1 MAKLYF
7 KFGTM
12 GSSKTANALMTRF
25 NYIEKGK
32 KVLLLKPSVDN
43 RSGKTT
49 VGSRIGLTAEA
60 DVIYKNTNI
69 NTYILNHYCDD
80 LNYCLIDVIIV
91 DECQFLTKEQIY
103 QLKEIASLCDIPVL
117 CYGLRTN
124 FKLELFEGSK
134 ALFELADSIS
144 EIKSICQC
152 GNKATVNVRLDEAG
166 HIVTHGEEIDIGG
179 NDKYTSMCYSCYADL
194 LMRENK

>member
-7 KFGTM
+7 KFGAM

-25 NYIEKGK
+25 NYLEKGK
-32 KVLLLKPSVDN
+32 SVLLLKPSVDN

-60 DVIYKNTNI
+60 DIVYPETNI
-69 NTYILNHYCDD
+69 VDYMLSSYYDESHKDCTV
-80 LNYCLIDVIIV
+80 DVIIV

-103 QLKEIASLCDIPVL
+103 QLREITSFWDIPVL

-134 ALFELADSIS
+134 ALFEVADSIS
-144 EIKSICQC
+144 EIKSVCKC
-152 GNKATVNVRLDEAG
+152 GNKAIINARVDKDGNIITNG
-166 HIVTHGEEIDIGG
+166 NEIEIGG
-179 NDKYTSMCYSCYADL
+179 DDKYISMCYSCYQEL
-194 LMRENK
+194 LNKEN